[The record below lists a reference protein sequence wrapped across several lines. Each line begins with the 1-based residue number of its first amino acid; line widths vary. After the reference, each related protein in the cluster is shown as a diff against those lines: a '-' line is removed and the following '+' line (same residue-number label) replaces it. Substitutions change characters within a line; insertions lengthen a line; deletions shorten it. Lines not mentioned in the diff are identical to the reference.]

1 MPMLRISTQ
10 IHKWVAL
17 VVGVQ
22 VLFWVAGGLVMT
34 AIPIETVRS
43 EHHVRQAAPA
53 PLPPGL
59 LQILPETARTLPG
72 GLAGA
77 ALKSTPRGPAWVLT
91 PVKGEAVTLA
101 ADTGRPFASL
111 TSAEAARLAAQA
123 YAGAGRPVSA
133 VHLNEAPAETGR
145 TGPIWRVEFS
155 DRERTAFYLSPE
167 TGEVVTRRSAVW
179 RFYDFFWR
187 LHVMDWKSGE
197 DFNHPLIVATTFLTL
212 GVVVTGFI
220 LLWIRL
226 ARDIHA
232 ARVARRK
239 AASVDEA

>member
-1 MPMLRISTQ
+1 MLRISTQ
-10 IHKWVAL
+10 LHKWVAL

-43 EHHVRQAAPA
+43 EHHVREAAPVA
-53 PLPPGL
+53 LPAGM
-59 LQILPETARTLPG
+59 LQAVPEAARTLPG

-77 ALKSTPRGPAWVLT
+77 VLKNTPRGPAWVLT
-91 PVKGEAVTLA
+91 PVDGEAMTLA
-101 ADTGRPFASL
+101 ADTGRPFAAL
-111 TSAEAARLAAQA
+111 TSAEAARLAGQA
-123 YAGAGRPVSA
+123 YKGEGRPVSA
-133 VHLNEAPAETGR
+133 VHLAEAPAETGR

-187 LHVMDWKSGE
+187 LHVMDWKTGE
-197 DFNHPLIVATTFLTL
+197 DFNHPLIVLTTFLTL
-212 GVVVTGFI
+212 SVVVTGFI

-226 ARDIHA
+226 SRDLHLARA
-232 ARVARRK
+232 ARRK
-239 AASVDEA
+239 P

>member
-1 MPMLRISTQ
+1 MPVLRLSTQ
-10 IHKWVAL
+10 LHKWVAL
-17 VVGVQ
+17 VVGIQ

-43 EHHVRQAAPA
+43 EHHVRHAAPE
-53 PLPPGL
+53 PLPAEA
-59 LQILPETARTLPG
+59 LQALPQWARTLPG

-77 ALKSTPRGPAWVLT
+77 ALKGTPRGPAWVLT
-91 PVKGEAVTLA
+91 PVAGEPTVLA
-101 ADTGRPFASL
+101 AATGRPFVAL

-123 YAGAGRPVSA
+123 YAGKGRPVSA
-133 VHLNEAPAETGR
+133 IFLPEAPAETGR
-145 TGPIWRVEFS
+145 AGPIWRVEFS
-155 DRERTAFYLSPE
+155 DGARTTFYLSPD
-167 TGEVVTRRSAVW
+167 TGAVVTRRSAVW

-187 LHVMDWKSGE
+187 LHVMDWENGE

-212 GVVVTGFI
+212 AVVVTGFI

-232 ARVARRK
+232 ARAARRK
-239 AASVDEA
+239 AASGDEA